1 MKRAPT
7 LKQALAFVFIAA
19 MGVLLLYV
27 VANMPPMGDPD
38 TPTREHVIPRYLE
51 GAEEETNTPN
61 VITGIILN
69 YRGYDTM
76 GEVTVIF
83 CALACVLAVLG
94 REKKGR
100 IYAYVDRSD
109 VPPSIIVKTMVG
121 FLVPFIILFSIYT
134 FLHGELSPGGGF
146 QGGAIIGA
154 SMIIFT
160 TIFGLAEASQRIPQ
174 KLRAPLEGSACII
187 FFLVGVLGLIG
198 GGNFLTYAWPRVSE
212 SLQPS
217 VVLWLTLLVE
227 IGIGVGGAMVF
238 ISILFSM
245 SREEEEIAPAP

>member
-1 MKRAPT
+1 MKKV
-7 LKQALAFVFIAA
+7 LSLLFVGALA
-19 MGVLLLYV
+19 VLLLYV
-27 VANMPPMGDPD
+27 VANMPPMGGAD

-51 GAEEETNTPN
+51 EAEEETNTPN

-94 REKKGR
+94 RERKGR
-100 IYAYVDRSD
+100 IYAYVDRSE
-109 VPPSIIVKTMVG
+109 VPSSVIVKTMVR

-134 FLHGELSPGGGF
+134 ILHGEISPGGGF
-146 QGGAIIGA
+146 QGGAIIGG
-154 SMIIFT
+154 SMIIFS
-160 TIFGLAEASQRIPQ
+160 TIFGLWESSERLPQR
-174 KLRAPLEGSACII
+174 LRTPLEGSACLT

-198 GGNFLTYAWPRVSE
+198 GGNFLTYAWPHVSTG
-212 SLQPS
+212 LQPA
-217 VVLWLTLLVE
+217 VVLWLTILVE
-227 IGIGVGGAMVF
+227 IGIGLGGAMVF

-245 SREEEEIAPAP
+245 SREADWVAPAS

>member
-1 MKRAPT
+1 VKNI
-7 LKQALAFVFIAA
+7 LALLFTVAL
-19 MGVLLLYV
+19 GVLLLYV
-27 VANMPPMGDPD
+27 VASMPPMGDAN

-51 GAEEETNTPN
+51 NAEEETNTPN

-94 REKKGR
+94 REKRGR
-100 IYAYVDRSD
+100 IFAYVDRSE
-109 VPPSIIVKTMVG
+109 VPPSVIVKTMVR

-134 FLHGELSPGGGF
+134 ILHGEISPGGGF

-160 TIFGLAEASQRIPQ
+160 TIFGLWEASERIPQ
-174 KLRAPLEGSACII
+174 RLRAPLEGSAVMA
-187 FFLVGVLGLIG
+187 FFTVGVLGLIG
-198 GGNFLTYAWPRVSE
+198 GGNFLTYAWPHVSG
-212 SLQPS
+212 SLQSS
-217 VVLWLTLLVE
+217 VVLWLTIFIE
-227 IGIGVGGAMVF
+227 IGIGMGGAMVL

-245 SREEEEIAPAP
+245 SREEDESIAPSS

>member
-1 MKRAPT
+1 VKNLIALLFT
-7 LKQALAFVFIAA
+7 VALAAF
-19 MGVLLLYV
+19 LLYV
-27 VANMPPMGDPD
+27 VANMPPMGAPD
-38 TPTREHVIPRYLE
+38 APTREHVIPRYLE
-51 GAEEETNTPN
+51 DAEAETNSPN

-94 REKKGR
+94 RERRGR
-100 IYAYVDRSD
+100 IFAYVDRSE
-109 VPPSIIVKTMVG
+109 VPSSIIVKTMVR

-134 FLHGELSPGGGF
+134 ILHGEISPGGGF

-174 KLRAPLEGSACII
+174 KLRAPLEGSAVMA
-187 FFLVGVLGLIG
+187 FFTVGVLGLIG
-198 GGNFLTYAWPRVSE
+198 GGNFLTYAWPRISG
-212 SLQPS
+212 SLQSS
-217 VVLWLTLLVE
+217 VVLWLTILVE
-227 IGIGVGGAMVF
+227 IGIGMGGAMVLV
-238 ISILFSM
+238 SILFSM
-245 SREEEEIAPAP
+245 SREEDKEIAPSP